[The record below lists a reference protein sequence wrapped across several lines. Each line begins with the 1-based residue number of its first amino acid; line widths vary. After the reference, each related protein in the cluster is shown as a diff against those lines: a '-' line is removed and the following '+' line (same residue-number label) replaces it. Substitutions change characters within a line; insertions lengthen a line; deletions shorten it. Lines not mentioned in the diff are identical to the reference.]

1 VSPKVSFCLT
11 PYSIVSII
19 LDLLSTATSLKKWGP
34 VVLIDPVSCDNQ
46 VSRVIAIVGL
56 LIYYGQT
63 DARSNKQERLCNV
76 S

>member
-11 PYSIVSII
+11 PYSIVII
-19 LDLLSTATSLKKWGP
+19 LDLVSTATSLKKWGP
-34 VVLIDPVSCDNQ
+34 VVLIDPISCDNQ

>member
-1 VSPKVSFCLT
+1 MSPKVSFCLT
-11 PYSIVSII
+11 PYSIVII

>member
-1 VSPKVSFCLT
+1 MSPKVSFCLT
-11 PYSIVSII
+11 PYSIVII

-34 VVLIDPVSCDNQ
+34 VILIDPVSCDNQ